1 MNQLEFKGKVALVTG
16 ASRGIGRAI
25 AIELAKN
32 GAAISINYNSDIKAA
47 KETQKLV
54 NKTGVKSEVFK
65 ADVSKQ
71 KDIKNLI
78 KNTEKKLGPIDLLVT
93 NAGIAMLSKNPLELD
108 YDIWKKTMATN
119 VDGTLLPIKE
129 VLPGMIKR
137 KFGRIVCISSVA
149 GLGMRPNMITYGT
162 SKAAVIALVRNLAA
176 AVSPHVRINSV
187 APGLIETDMI
197 QALDKKARKTIV
209 ETTPLKRIGKP
220 KDIANTVCY
229 LLSEK
234 SDFTTGQTLVTDG
247 GRIPLPEYNK
257 GCKCFKYQIF
267 FIISVVISSML

>member
-1 MNQLEFKGKVALVTG
+1 MNTNEFKGKVALITG

-32 GAAISINYNSDIKAA
+32 GASISINYNSDIKSA

-54 NKTGVKSEVFK
+54 NKTGVKSEIFK

-71 KDIKNLI
+71 KDVKTLI

-93 NAGIAMLSKNPLELD
+93 NAGIALLSKSLLELD
-108 YDIWKKTMATN
+108 YDVWKKTMATN

-162 SKAAVIALVRNLAA
+162 SKAAVIALVRNLSA
-176 AVSPHVRINSV
+176 AVAPHVRINSV

-197 QALDKKARKTIV
+197 QSLDKKVRKTMV
-209 ETTPLKRIGKP
+209 ETTPLQRIGKP
-220 KDIANTVCY
+220 QDIANTVCY
-229 LLSEK
+229 LLSDK

-247 GRIPLPEYNK
+247 GRVPLP
-257 GCKCFKYQIF
+257 
-267 FIISVVISSML
+267 

>member
-1 MNQLEFKGKVALVTG
+1 MNSQEFKGKVALVTG

-25 AIELAKN
+25 AVELAKN
-32 GAAISINYNSDIKAA
+32 GASISINYNSDIKSA
-47 KETQKLV
+47 KKTQKLV
-54 NKTGVKSEVFK
+54 DKTGVNSAIFK

-71 KDIKNLI
+71 KDIKSLI
-78 KNTEKKLGPIDLLVT
+78 TNTEKKLGPIDLLVT
-93 NAGIAMLSKNPLELD
+93 NAGIALLSKNLLELD
-108 YDIWKKTMATN
+108 YDVWKKTMATN

-162 SKAAVIALVRNLAA
+162 SKAAVIALVRNLAS
-176 AVSPHVRINSV
+176 AVAPHVRINSV

-197 QALDKKARKTIV
+197 QSLDKKVRKTIV
-209 ETTPLKRIGKP
+209 ETTPLQRIGKP
-220 KDIANTVCY
+220 QDIANTVCY
-229 LLSEK
+229 LLSDK

-247 GRIPLPEYNK
+247 GRVPLP
-257 GCKCFKYQIF
+257 
-267 FIISVVISSML
+267 

>member
-1 MNQLEFKGKVALVTG
+1 MNTNEFKGKVALITG

-32 GAAISINYNSDIKAA
+32 GASISINYNSDIKSA

-54 NKTGVKSEVFK
+54 NKTGVKSEIFK

-71 KDIKNLI
+71 KDVKILI

-93 NAGIAMLSKNPLELD
+93 NAGIALLSKSLLELD
-108 YDIWKKTMATN
+108 YDVWKKTMATN

-162 SKAAVIALVRNLAA
+162 SKAAVIALVRNLSA
-176 AVSPHVRINSV
+176 AVAPHVRINSV

-197 QALDKKARKTIV
+197 QSLDKKVRKTIV
-209 ETTPLKRIGKP
+209 ETTPLQRIGNP
-220 KDIANTVCY
+220 QDIANTVCY
-229 LLSEK
+229 LLSDK

-247 GRIPLPEYNK
+247 GRVPLP
-257 GCKCFKYQIF
+257 
-267 FIISVVISSML
+267 

>member
-1 MNQLEFKGKVALVTG
+1 MNTNEFKGKVALITG

-32 GAAISINYNSDIKAA
+32 GASISINYNSDIKSA

-54 NKTGVKSEVFK
+54 NKTGVKSEIFK

-71 KDIKNLI
+71 KDVKTLI

-93 NAGIAMLSKNPLELD
+93 NAGIALLSKSLLELD
-108 YDIWKKTMATN
+108 YDVWKKTMATN

-162 SKAAVIALVRNLAA
+162 SKAAVIALVRNLSA
-176 AVSPHVRINSV
+176 AVAPHVRINSV

-197 QALDKKARKTIV
+197 QCLDKKVRKTIV
-209 ETTPLKRIGKP
+209 ETTPLQRIGKP

-229 LLSEK
+229 LLSDK

-247 GRIPLPEYNK
+247 GRVPLP
-257 GCKCFKYQIF
+257 
-267 FIISVVISSML
+267 

>member
-1 MNQLEFKGKVALVTG
+1 MNTNEFKGKVALITG

-32 GAAISINYNSDIKAA
+32 GASISINYNSDIKSA

-54 NKTGVKSEVFK
+54 NKTGVKSEIFK

-71 KDIKNLI
+71 KDVKTLI

-93 NAGIAMLSKNPLELD
+93 NAGIALLSKSLLELD
-108 YDIWKKTMATN
+108 YDVWKKTMATN

-176 AVSPHVRINSV
+176 AVAPHVRINSV

-197 QALDKKARKTIV
+197 QSLDKKVRKTIV
-209 ETTPLKRIGKP
+209 ETTPLQRIGNP
-220 KDIANTVCY
+220 QDIANTVCY
-229 LLSEK
+229 LLSDK

-247 GRIPLPEYNK
+247 GRVPLP
-257 GCKCFKYQIF
+257 
-267 FIISVVISSML
+267 

>member
-1 MNQLEFKGKVALVTG
+1 MNSQEFKGKVALITG

-25 AIELAKN
+25 AVELAKN
-32 GAAISINYNSDIKAA
+32 GASISINYNSDIKSA
-47 KETQKLV
+47 KKTQKLV
-54 NKTGVKSEVFK
+54 DKTGVNSAIFK

-71 KDIKNLI
+71 KDIKSLI
-78 KNTEKKLGPIDLLVT
+78 KNTEKKLGTIDLLVT
-93 NAGIAMLSKNPLELD
+93 NAGIALLSKSLLELD

-176 AVSPHVRINSV
+176 AVAPHVRINSV

-197 QALDKKARKTIV
+197 QSLDKKVRKTMV
-209 ETTPLKRIGKP
+209 ETTPLQRIGNP
-220 KDIANTVCY
+220 QDIANTVCY

-234 SDFTTGQTLVTDG
+234 SDLSDS
-247 GRIPLPEYNK
+247 R
-257 GCKCFKYQIF
+257 
-267 FIISVVISSML
+267 

>member
-1 MNQLEFKGKVALVTG
+1 MNTNEFKGKVALITG

-32 GAAISINYNSDIKAA
+32 GASISINYNSDIKSA

-54 NKTGVKSEVFK
+54 NKTGVKSEIFK

-71 KDIKNLI
+71 KDVKILI

-93 NAGIAMLSKNPLELD
+93 NAGIALLSKNLLELD
-108 YDIWKKTMATN
+108 YDVWKKTMATN

-162 SKAAVIALVRNLAA
+162 SKAAVIALVRNLSA
-176 AVSPHVRINSV
+176 AVAPHVRINSV

-197 QALDKKARKTIV
+197 QSLDKKVRKTMV
-209 ETTPLKRIGKP
+209 ETTPLQRIGKP

-229 LLSEK
+229 LLSDK

-247 GRIPLPEYNK
+247 GRVPLP
-257 GCKCFKYQIF
+257 
-267 FIISVVISSML
+267 

>member
-1 MNQLEFKGKVALVTG
+1 MNTNEFKGKVALITG

-32 GAAISINYNSDIKAA
+32 GASISINYNSDIKSA

-54 NKTGVKSEVFK
+54 NKTGVKSEIFK

-71 KDIKNLI
+71 KDVKSLI

-93 NAGIAMLSKNPLELD
+93 NAGIALLSKSLLELD
-108 YDIWKKTMATN
+108 YDVWKKTMATN

-137 KFGRIVCISSVA
+137 KFGRIVCISSIA

-176 AVSPHVRINSV
+176 AVAPHVRINSV

-197 QALDKKARKTIV
+197 QSLDKKVRKTMV
-209 ETTPLKRIGKP
+209 ETTPLQRIGKP

-229 LLSEK
+229 LLSDK

-247 GRIPLPEYNK
+247 GRVPLP
-257 GCKCFKYQIF
+257 
-267 FIISVVISSML
+267 

>member
-1 MNQLEFKGKVALVTG
+1 MNTNEFKGKVALITG

-32 GAAISINYNSDIKAA
+32 GASISINYNSDIKSA

-54 NKTGVKSEVFK
+54 NKTGVKSEIFK

-71 KDIKNLI
+71 KDVKILI

-93 NAGIAMLSKNPLELD
+93 NAGIALLSKSLLELD
-108 YDIWKKTMATN
+108 YDVWKKTMATN

-176 AVSPHVRINSV
+176 AVAPHVRINSV

-197 QALDKKARKTIV
+197 QSLDKKVRKTMV
-209 ETTPLKRIGKP
+209 ETTPLQRIGKP

-229 LLSEK
+229 LLSDK

-247 GRIPLPEYNK
+247 GRVPLP
-257 GCKCFKYQIF
+257 
-267 FIISVVISSML
+267 